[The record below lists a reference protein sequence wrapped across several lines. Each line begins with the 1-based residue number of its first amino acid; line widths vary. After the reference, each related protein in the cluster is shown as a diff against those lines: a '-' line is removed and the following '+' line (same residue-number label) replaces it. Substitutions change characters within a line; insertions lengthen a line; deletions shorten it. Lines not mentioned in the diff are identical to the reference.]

1 MSNSFR
7 NRRSTSCQEENSSKS
22 TCTGH
27 VVLVFELMP
36 KRMCYCS
43 PVGVNE
49 NVQSSK
55 GSSPFLPVSYP
66 RDSTGNTHTQTY
78 TVGQGISTSN
88 AKEKSDPMYLVITTT
103 SQKRHQLCVHSFEG
117 RDARARKRTT
127 GFCWALA
134 KGELWSG
141 DQEVSD
147 PLLSWPGVA
156 RSWKTAQKTLRTLLM
171 IDHHVNDWSSSFS
184 SNKLQKWVVETLL
197 PRASLDFYFFFK
209 GEGRSWVC
217 SPFIEITHLWLFPP
231 CFIQHEGEKFL
242 VAGKCMSLLSEL
254 CKMRF

>member
-7 NRRSTSCQEENSSKS
+7 NRRNTSCQEENSSKN
-22 TCTGH
+22 TCTVR

-55 GSSPFLPVSYP
+55 GRIKPFSTCQSSSRFHWEH
-66 RDSTGNTHTQTY
+66 THTDIHNWT
-78 TVGQGISTSN
+78 TSN
-88 AKEKSDPMYLVITTT
+88 AKEKSDPMYLVITTA

-141 DQEVSD
+141 DQEASD

-171 IDHHVNDWSSSFS
+171 IDHHVNDCSSSFW
-184 SNKLQKWVVETLL
+184 SNKQQKWVVQTLL
-197 PRASLDFYFFFK
+197 SRASLDFFFQGGK
-209 GEGRSWVC
+209 EVMG
-217 SPFIEITHLWLFPP
+217 LFSL
-231 CFIQHEGEKFL
+231 HWNYTSL
-242 VAGKCMSLLSEL
+242 VVSSLLYTTQGGKVP
-254 CKMRF
+254 CCW

>member
-117 RDARARKRTT
+117 RDAREER
-127 GFCWALA
+127 GPLGSVGLWQ
-134 KGELWSG
+134 KGNS
-141 DQEVSD
+141 EV
-147 PLLSWPGVA
+147 A
-156 RSWKTAQKTLRTLLM
+156 TR
-171 IDHHVNDWSSSFS
+171 
-184 SNKLQKWVVETLL
+184 KWVTNCCPDL
-197 PRASLDFYFFFK
+197 
-209 GEGRSWVC
+209 GW
-217 SPFIEITHLWLFPP
+217 H
-231 CFIQHEGEKFL
+231 
-242 VAGKCMSLLSEL
+242 VAGKQPRRPWELCSWLITMWMTAFLLSQATS
-254 CKMRF
+254 CRNG